1 MPHTHFSKA
10 HEQYVIAK
18 HLLHTTLPL
27 VKDPKL
33 LIGITHNMYDSMT
46 HASNILTK
54 SPSIP
59 VKTVKISEVHQ
70 KFGKQFDELHRT
82 IQSYK
87 KSPVVFRRQENFI
100 ICSPDY
106 EIEPITKQRVQGQ
119 LNVLKEFLME
129 ISAIIN
135 RKD

>member
-59 VKTVKISEVHQ
+59 VKTVKISKGGYFSMESDALSFQNSSSTGFGLFITLNASDSEV
-70 KFGKQFDELHRT
+70 D
-82 IQSYK
+82 
-87 KSPVVFRRQENFI
+87 VI
-100 ICSPDY
+100 I
-106 EIEPITKQRVQGQ
+106 K
-119 LNVLKEFLME
+119 
-129 ISAIIN
+129 
-135 RKD
+135 